1 MKNTNIGIANLV
13 VSNKLKN
20 SYFNHELIEE
30 SKKLTTDFFNA
41 VRNSP
46 ILELEFK
53 VFNNL
58 ENKTIENDL
67 AATRYIDSNIKLFE
81 VYTISEIEA
90 ERTKLNKFL
99 LENVIAK
106 ITAENFDYDPKRIDL
121 YNAIDVLITESLNDY
136 DKVDF
141 YNIPP

>member
-67 AATRYIDSNIKLFE
+67 AATLAE
-81 VYTISEIEA
+81 EA
-90 ERTKLNKFL
+90 QEMDKYKWDLGVSL
-99 LENVIAK
+99 GH
-106 ITAENFDYDPKRIDL
+106 DP
-121 YNAIDVLITESLNDY
+121 LNDRTLNDIY
-136 DKVDF
+136 MEWISKCAKAF
-141 YNIPP
+141 QINWAINHA